1 MSEQTSRLVI
11 MLDSNSA
18 KRSAEGLAGA
28 LQRLTTEGEQAEK
41 STKSLTKV
49 TKEQAQ
55 EVAET
60 HRRVEQYRKRLESTK
75 TTISATAKEQDK
87 LTETYFRQIDRVKQ
101 LGGGVKELRDIQA
114 SLRVERSAGNIS
126 QRDYLTLLSHSTG
139 RIKDFTQAEQKSAAE
154 KAKFINLLKRQVA
167 AQHLTNEEMLRARAA
182 QLGVSSSAEIYISK
196 LKAAKVA
203 THGFSLETRSARQEL
218 GVMAGELLRGN
229 FGALRGSS
237 ITLANR
243 SGLLEQLMSPRL
255 LAAGGVLGGIAAAMG
270 AVYTVVDAADQQ
282 TQKFNLALITTG
294 NVSGQTRENLQNLA
308 QSVGKSTG
316 NYDAAAEALTR
327 MAGKGISA
335 SVDYRKASEAIVNY
349 SRQTGDSIESLVD
362 KFAQLADDPRGGSE
376 ALNKTYHY
384 LTTATYQQITALEE
398 QGRKTDA
405 VRLATDALSGAMD
418 KRANEIKQNLGTLP
432 KLFQE
437 IANHARTMW
446 DAVFA
451 LGRDDTTDERLKK
464 AQLSLDS
471 AKNRIATDERNGK
484 KSDDKYYKLVA
495 AKTAEIA
502 LIKSTTQARE
512 NEQKVQDEGISSQK
526 YLNDLLA
533 KSKTQ
538 RELEAAEVK
547 KLNEELEKNR
557 KAHEKDAKVRLYS
570 EAEIAKMR
578 KAITKQF
585 AEPKGASGKGAT
597 GGYREDAGRRMIAQL
612 EQQNALLAAQGNTK
626 EKLLAS
632 EQELVKWQQQLK
644 VLDKKPAAQL
654 TADEKAL
661 LLHRQKITQLIQ
673 ENVEQEKL
681 TRSLAEYT
689 EREAYR
695 QRLFDA
701 VDNREQSYLSMAQ
714 DADRGDKYRQRQ
726 QERLSLD
733 KFYIGE
739 RAKLDR
745 DYADKSKA
753 MSRETYEFKSQ
764 ALTEALARDKASLEQ
779 SYRSI
784 DALSLNF
791 GAGLSRG
798 LENWLDSASN
808 VYSASQSL
816 AENTFNGMSDALT
829 DFVVSGKD
837 SFGDFAESVLKDLTR
852 MITRMLLFKAIE
864 SGMSAF
870 GFGAAGAGAGA
881 KAASSSNAFSS
892 GAYNN
897 LAFWHGGLVGY
908 ANGGWVYDLA
918 DRMPKAPSFAAGGY
932 TGAGGKYEPRGIV
945 HGGEFVIPKED
956 TRRIGVDNLEAM
968 LNGNSAVAQYRRPL
982 DMSSGYGQQLAK
994 AMAEDSRPNITIN
1007 ITQNITTSG
1016 SGGGMDA
1023 KAFEQIKMEIYKA
1036 AKQAIEAAYAKVY
1049 KDVATNGPIRRT
1061 LGV

>member
-41 STKSLTKV
+41 STGSLTKV

-60 HRRVEQYRKRLESTK
+60 HRRVEEYRKRLESTK

-154 KAKFINLLKRQVA
+154 KVKFIDLLKRQVA

-294 NVSGQTRENLQNLA
+294 SVSGQTRENLQNLA

-362 KFAQLADDPRGGSE
+362 KFALLASDPRGGSE

-418 KRANEIKQNLGTLP
+418 KRASEIKQSLGTLP

-451 LGRDDTTDERLKK
+451 LGRDKSNDERLKEAELALQS
-464 AQLSLDS
+464 AQEMIRRSEL
-471 AKNRIATDERNGK
+471 RGK
-484 KSDDKYYKLVA
+484 KAKSDYYQIVA

-502 LIKSTTQARE
+502 LIKSTTQAKVE
-512 NEQKVQDEGISSQK
+512 DQQVQDKAIAGEQYINNLREQGLTQAERRTREERK
-526 YLNDLLA
+526 LNDA
-533 KSKTQ
+533 I
-538 RELEAAEVK
+538 EA
-547 KLNEELEKNR
+547 NR

-578 KAITKQF
+578 ETIAKQYQ
-585 AEPKGASGKGAT
+585 EPKGPSGKGST

-612 EQQNALLAAQGNTK
+612 EQQNALLAAQGNAK

-632 EQELVKWQQQLK
+632 EQELVKWQQRMADLQAR
-644 VLDKKPAAQL
+644 PAAQL
-654 TADEKAL
+654 SGEEKSL
-661 LLHRQKITQLIQ
+661 LLNRQQITAAL
-673 ENVEQEKL
+673 ERNVAQEKL
-681 TRSLAEYT
+681 NRSLAEYT

-701 VDNREQSYLSMAQ
+701 VDNREQSYFSMAQ

-733 KFYIGE
+733 KAYNAQ
-739 RAKLDR
+739 RAQLDR
-745 DYADKSKA
+745 DYADKSKG
-753 MSRETYEFKSQ
+753 MSRETYEANSQ
-764 ALTEALARDKASLEQ
+764 SLTAAMARDKASLEQ
-779 SYRSI
+779 HYRDM
-784 DALSLNF
+784 DALQLNF

-852 MITRMLLFKAIE
+852 MITRMLMFKAIE
-864 SGMSAF
+864 TGMSAF
-870 GFGAAGAGAGA
+870 GFGAAGAGNNPGA
-881 KAASSSNAFSS
+881 VPMGLHSK
-892 GAYNN
+892 
-897 LAFWHGGLVGY
+897 GGLVGY
-908 ANGGWVYDLA
+908 ASGGWVLDIPNSL
-918 DRMPKAPSFAAGGY
+918 PKAPSFAAGGY

-968 LNGNSAVAQYRRPL
+968 LNGDSAVAQYRRPL
-982 DMSSGYGQQLAK
+982 DMSSGYGQQLAQ

-1007 ITQNITTSG
+1007 ITQNNTF
-1016 SGGGMDA
+1016 SGGGSMDA

-1036 AKQAIEAAYAKVY
+1036 AKQAVEAAYAKVY